1 LSEEEESTGI
11 TVAEKFFG
19 LLLAIIGALSIYYSL
34 SSGDALLSFTTF
46 FAVLGL
52 ILLVVGI
59 IMIIAKTE

>member
-1 LSEEEESTGI
+1 MSEEEESTGI